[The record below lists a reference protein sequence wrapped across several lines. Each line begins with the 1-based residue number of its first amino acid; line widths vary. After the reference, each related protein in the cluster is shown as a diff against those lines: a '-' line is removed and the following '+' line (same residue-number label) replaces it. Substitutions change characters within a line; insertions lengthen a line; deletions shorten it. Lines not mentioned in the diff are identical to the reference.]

1 MTCVCAAVFGRD
13 IDMNTKPRIPLPL
26 TGRTHDNIAYIRQ
39 MLGEL
44 RAVANMEGAE
54 MLRYL
59 IEMAYVEAGD
69 IQSGLRPLSVAGDR
83 NQAAGMAMKTT
94 G

>member
-1 MTCVCAAVFGRD
+1 
-13 IDMNTKPRIPLPL
+13 MNTKPLIPVPP

-59 IEMAYVEAGD
+59 LEMAYVEAGD
-69 IQSGLRPLSVAGDR
+69 IQTGVRPLSISGDR
-83 NQAAGMAMKTT
+83 NKSAGVTVKAT
-94 G
+94 GKVQL